1 MCQPAIPIKNFQL
14 SSCAVQGGQQLCRE
28 NYVSL
33 PQEVILIKI
42 KK

>member
-14 SSCAVQGGQQLCRE
+14 SSCAVQGGKQLSRE
-28 NYVSL
+28 DYVSL
-33 PQEVILIKI
+33 AREVILIII